1 MANLV
6 NMIIYDR
13 SNYDS
18 LTCAAIMKYHIL
30 HDPDN
35 NYEVVAYNWDEIPYT
50 ADTNVK
56 TIKSQCYTI
65 SLCATIIDP
74 NIIRIM
80 YNALYE
86 KFASVQ
92 FNPRYKDIVASA
104 NSNIFQLFKQRL
116 EHSELSEHDILC
128 VGQSASL
135 TLFQYLYKDMDVPL
149 FYMYLDSF
157 ITDSYYDYGELE
169 QIEISRNRV
178 IKFEKGLIEL
188 FDNDFDN
195 YYDGMV
201 GLYTPTG
208 IPDEITR
215 QIADNN
221 GLEKFNNANECIIN
235 HFKKYKGIVLEGNEY
250 SGIVRKVLPL
260 FTDEK
265 LSSDVLTNPIFDGY
279 DSIATFNQLKTGEW
293 VMCLYN
299 IIHNVEVEDYNNLTI
314 EQRRLLRL
322 NTFSA
327 GIYMK
332 NLYNG
337 MGNDIYGWSIITNAK
352 FCRILSLKKI

>member
-50 ADTNVK
+50 ADTHMK

-116 EHSELSEHDILC
+116 KYSELSEHDILC

-135 TLFQYLYKDMDVPL
+135 TLFQYLYKDVSVPL

-169 QIEISRNRV
+169 QIDISRNDV

-195 YYDGMV
+195 YYDGMI
-201 GLYTPTG
+201 GFYTPTD
-208 IPDEITR
+208 IPDKITR
-215 QIADNN
+215 EIANII
-221 GLEKFNNANECIIN
+221 GEAKFNEANEYIIS
-235 HFKKYKGIVLEGNEY
+235 HFKKYGGVTWEGNEKG
-250 SGIVRKVLPL
+250 GIIRKVLPM
-260 FTDEK
+260 FTSEK
-265 LSSDVLTNPIFDGY
+265 LSSEILTNPIFDGY
-279 DSIATFNQLKTGEW
+279 DSIVTFNQLKTGDWE
-293 VMCLYN
+293 MCLYN
-299 IIHNVEVEDYNNLTI
+299 IIHNVEVEDFDHLTI
-314 EQRRLLRL
+314 EQKRTIEL

-327 GIYMK
+327 GIYIK
-332 NLYNG
+332 NMYNG
-337 MGNDIYGWSIITNAK
+337 MGNDIYGWTIITNAK